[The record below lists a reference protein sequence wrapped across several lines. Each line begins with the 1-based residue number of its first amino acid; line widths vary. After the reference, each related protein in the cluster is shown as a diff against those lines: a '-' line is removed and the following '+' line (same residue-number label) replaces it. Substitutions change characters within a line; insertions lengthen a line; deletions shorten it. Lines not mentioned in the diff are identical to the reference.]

1 MNCHTR
7 TAVFFQTILSHAHCP
22 HSHILLYCFL
32 YCRFGLVDDAEN
44 AEHSYHGACDIGI
57 ASLYV
62 YQANKV
68 VKTDPNDP
76 YMKYYIEDLKIT
88 LTFD

>member
-1 MNCHTR
+1 MLKN
-7 TAVFFQTILSHAHCP
+7 
-22 HSHILLYCFL
+22 
-32 YCRFGLVDDAEN
+32 
-44 AEHSYHGACDIGI
+44 HGACDIGI

-88 LTFD
+88 LTFFHFYHEINNKLKCI